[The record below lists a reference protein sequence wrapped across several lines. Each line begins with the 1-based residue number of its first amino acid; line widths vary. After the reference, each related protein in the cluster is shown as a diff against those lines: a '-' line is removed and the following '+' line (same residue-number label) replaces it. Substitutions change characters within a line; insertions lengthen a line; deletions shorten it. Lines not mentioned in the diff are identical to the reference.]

1 MEITLEDD
9 ENAVF
14 VGIKM
19 TEDGVESSVFN
30 MDFSTD
36 EKRTCSIL
44 ALGAAA
50 SIINDT
56 PTIEEKGI
64 EEFVK
69 FTKSIFTK
77 GDDDEY
83 DPDLENMFED
93 LKGVEKSN
101 GKITYED
108 NVINISELLKERKDK

>member
-9 ENAVF
+9 ESAVF

-19 TEDGVESSVFN
+19 SEDGVEASVFN
-30 MDFSTD
+30 MDFTTD
-36 EKRTCSIL
+36 DKRTCSIL

-50 SIINDT
+50 TIINDAEAV
-56 PTIEEKGI
+56 EEKGV
-64 EEFVK
+64 EEFVR

-77 GDDDEY
+77 DDDED
-83 DPDLENMFED
+83 DPDLENIFED

>member
-9 ENAVF
+9 ESAVF

-19 TEDGVESSVFN
+19 SEDGVEASVFN
-30 MDFSTD
+30 MDFTTD
-36 EKRTCSIL
+36 DKRTCSIL

-50 SIINDT
+50 TIINDAEAV
-56 PTIEEKGI
+56 EEKGV
-64 EEFVK
+64 EEFVR

-77 GDDDEY
+77 EDE
-83 DPDLENMFED
+83 DPNE
-93 LKGVEKSN
+93 
-101 GKITYED
+101 KITYED